1 MRLCGAL
8 SKEGVVKKAMFCL
21 LVTAVVF
28 AGYGVRTAVA
38 QEPQAKPAT
47 TQFRWH
53 GNIVR
58 INKDQSNMD
67 VRKGTTEKKIFFDSS
82 TQWTKGKEVLPDM
95 SQFKEGS
102 DVICIGRPGPKGEF
116 LATRVQL
123 QP

>member
-1 MRLCGAL
+1 VRRLML
-8 SKEGVVKKAMFCL
+8 YL
-21 LVTAVVF
+21 LVVVTTLV
-28 AGYGVRTAVA
+28 GYRVRIAVA

-47 TQFRWH
+47 TQLRWH

-82 TQWTKGKEVLPDM
+82 TQWTKGKEVLPDI
-95 SQFKEGS
+95 SQIKEGS
-102 DVICIGRPGPKGEF
+102 DVICIGKPGPKGEF

>member
-1 MRLCGAL
+1 MRR
-8 SKEGVVKKAMFCL
+8 AMFCL
-21 LVTAVVF
+21 LVAAVVF

-47 TQFRWH
+47 AEKQLRWH
-53 GNIVR
+53 GNIIR

-67 VRKGTTEKKIFFDSS
+67 VRKGTIEKKIFFDSS

-102 DVICIGRPGPKGEF
+102 DVICIGKAGPKGEF
-116 LATRVQL
+116 QATRVQL
-123 QP
+123 QPGS